1 MKITNDRLAV
11 AWAVQE
17 HIEFLMGE
25 SFDLYPE
32 EVIAAI
38 PEPPDDS
45 PATLPRVEGAIVA
58 TQAVIVGLLQRRADV
73 ARLTG
78 HQSAEALLDARQEV
92 LELDTAAIARDLG
105 ALSGQPEPLPA
116 PTGPGLWWMFDTRA
130 PHAGWRGQNVFTDT
144 WFGKQQ
150 LVIRSP
156 GFEDKPREGQLWVGP
171 LVAPTAKGGA
181 E

>member
-1 MKITNDRLAV
+1 MKPTPDRLAV
-11 AWAVQE
+11 ARAVYDLPIMFVTHDRE
-17 HIEFLMGE
+17 ELLRDTIESL
-25 SFDLYPE
+25 
-32 EVIAAI
+32 

-45 PATLPRVEGAIVA
+45 PAT
-58 TQAVIVGLLQRRADV
+58 
-73 ARLTG
+73 
-78 HQSAEALLDARQEV
+78 
-92 LELDTAAIARDLG
+92 
-105 ALSGQPEPLPA
+105 LPA

>member
-1 MKITNDRLAV
+1 MVVTNDRLAV
-11 AWAVQE
+11 ARATYHWFVRYVDKSPDDEMHFPAI
-17 HIEFLMGE
+17 IESL
-25 SFDLYPE
+25 
-32 EVIAAI
+32 

-45 PATLPRVEGAIVA
+45 PAT
-58 TQAVIVGLLQRRADV
+58 
-73 ARLTG
+73 
-78 HQSAEALLDARQEV
+78 
-92 LELDTAAIARDLG
+92 
-105 ALSGQPEPLPA
+105 LPA

-171 LVAPTAKGGA
+171 LVAPTAKGG

>member
-1 MKITNDRLAV
+1 MKPTPDRLAV
-11 AWAVQE
+11 ARAVRKE
-17 HIEFLMGE
+17 TMHAFVWSRAIRTAEEMLE
-25 SFDLYPE
+25 SL
-32 EVIAAI
+32 
-38 PEPPDDS
+38 PEPLVDN
-45 PATLPRVEGAIVA
+45 PAT
-58 TQAVIVGLLQRRADV
+58 
-73 ARLTG
+73 
-78 HQSAEALLDARQEV
+78 
-92 LELDTAAIARDLG
+92 
-105 ALSGQPEPLPA
+105 LPA